1 MLIGKLLLG
10 IYCALLLIIVVR
22 QFSMVYYPNLPSR
35 ELTADPKDVG
45 LAFENVQIA
54 TEDNQQLHGWYIPA
68 QKNSDV
74 LLFFHGKRK
83 HCPLALVRPLLPFL
97 SVLLSRFEKAVYFCF

>member
-1 MLIGKLLLG
+1 MAWDYLMLIGKLLLG

-35 ELTADPKDVG
+35 ELTTDPKDVG

-74 LLFFHGKRK
+74 LLFFHGNAGNISHRLDSIGIF
-83 HCPLALVRPLLPFL
+83 HH
-97 SVLLSRFEKAVYFCF
+97 